1 MTVDTKFGK
10 EAVMET
16 ERLLLRKLKPQ
27 DLDSLVDV
35 YGDPLAMRYF
45 EKVYTRDEIRER
57 FLNRNLARYDDPGYG
72 MYAVERKRDG
82 EFLGLAGPNLEEV
95 DGERYIE
102 VGYSFK
108 PAAWGNG
115 YATEAAAAC
124 VQYVFERLGAQRAV
138 SFIDPQNQTSQR
150 VAQRNGLRP
159 EKQIQWHGKLHEVWV
174 KDREGTHG

>member
-1 MTVDTKFGK
+1 MTVDTRSTKQV
-10 EAVMET
+10 VMET
-16 ERLLLRKLKPQ
+16 ERLLLRKLTPQ
-27 DLDSLVDV
+27 DLDALVEI
-35 YGDPLAMRYF
+35 YGDALAMRYF

-57 FLNRNLARYDDPGYG
+57 FLNRNLACYSDPGHG
-72 MYAVERKRDG
+72 MYAVERKQNG

-124 VQYVFERLGAQRAV
+124 MRYAFERLGAQRVV
-138 SFIDPQNQTSQR
+138 SFIDPGNQPSQR
-150 VAQRNGLRP
+150 VAERNGLRL
-159 EKQIQWHGKLHEVWV
+159 EKQILWHGKPHHVWA